1 MTSKATI
8 GSAAKERD
16 GLSPKDFV
24 FIAVFGILLF
34 LVFMVFSIIF
44 SANANLCWFTHTVG
58 ALFAGTVFMYLTYRV
73 PKRGAIAIMGII
85 VGAVGLL
92 MGMFWSGPVGIVVG
106 GIVADLIAGD
116 PQKRTK
122 TKLVCAFAAFTF
134 CFWLGQISL
143 ILMLRPA
150 LCRDVR
156 SSRHDPRV
164 RPNARQLD
172 SKPNGRRYRRCHHRW
187 RPRRRFHRYQG
198 VLEALCQARH
208 VG

>member
-8 GSAAKERD
+8 GSAAKERN

-58 ALFAGTVFMYLTYRV
+58 ALFAGTVFMYLAYRV

-92 MGMFWSGPVGIVVG
+92 VG

-122 TKLVCAFAAFTF
+122 TKLICAFAAFTF

-143 ILMLRPA
+143 ILMMGEAYAEMCVQAGMSLEYGQTLVNSILSPMGVVTGA
-150 LCRDVR
+150 ATIAGGLVGGFIGTK
-156 SSRHDPRV
+156 V
-164 RPNARQLD
+164 F
-172 SKPNGRRYRRCHHRW
+172 SKHFAKLGM
-187 RPRRRFHRYQG
+187 
-198 VLEALCQARH
+198 
-208 VG
+208 

>member
-8 GSAAKERD
+8 GSAAKERN
-16 GLSPKDFV
+16 GLNPKDFV

-58 ALFAGTVFMYLTYRV
+58 ALFAGTVFMYLAYRV

-106 GIVADLIAGD
+106 GIVADLIAGSAEAHED
-116 PQKRTK
+116 QAYLR
-122 TKLVCAFAAFTF
+122 F
-134 CFWLGQISL
+134 CRVHVLLLAGADLSHPYDG
-143 ILMLRPA
+143 RG

-164 RPNARQLD
+164 RPNAR
-172 SKPNGRRYRRCHHRW
+172 
-187 RPRRRFHRYQG
+187 
-198 VLEALCQARH
+198 
-208 VG
+208 

>member
-8 GSAAKERD
+8 GSAAKERNS
-16 GLSPKDFV
+16 LNPKDFV
-24 FIAVFGILLF
+24 FIAVFGIFLF

-58 ALFAGTVFMYLTYRV
+58 ALFAGTVFMYLAYRV

-122 TKLVCAFAAFTF
+122 TKLICAFHVLLLAGAD
-134 CFWLGQISL
+134 LSHPHDG
-143 ILMLRPA
+143 RG
-150 LCRDVR
+150 LCRYVR

-164 RPNARQLD
+164 RSNAR
-172 SKPNGRRYRRCHHRW
+172 
-187 RPRRRFHRYQG
+187 
-198 VLEALCQARH
+198 
-208 VG
+208 

>member
-1 MTSKATI
+1 M
-8 GSAAKERD
+8 
-16 GLSPKDFV
+16 
-24 FIAVFGILLF
+24 FGILLF

-58 ALFAGTVFMYLTYRV
+58 ALFAGTVFMYLAYRV
-73 PKRGAIAIMGII
+73 PKRGAIAIMGVI

-122 TKLVCAFAAFTF
+122 AKLICAFAVFTF

-143 ILMLRPA
+143 ILMMGEAYAEMCVQAGMTLEYGQTLVNSILSPMGVVTGA
-150 LCRDVR
+150 ATIAGGLVGGFIGTK
-156 SSRHDPRV
+156 V
-164 RPNARQLD
+164 F
-172 SKPNGRRYRRCHHRW
+172 SKHFAKLGM
-187 RPRRRFHRYQG
+187 
-198 VLEALCQARH
+198 
-208 VG
+208 

>member
-1 MTSKATI
+1 MMTSKATI
-8 GSAAKERD
+8 GSAAKERN
-16 GLSPKDFV
+16 GLNPKDFV

-58 ALFAGTVFMYLTYRV
+58 ALFAGTVFMYLAYRV

-122 TKLVCAFAAFTF
+122 TKLICAFAAFTF

-143 ILMLRPA
+143 ILMMGEAYAEMCVQAGMTLEYGQTLVNSILSPMGVVTGA
-150 LCRDVR
+150 ATVAGGLVGGFIGTK
-156 SSRHDPRV
+156 V
-164 RPNARQLD
+164 F
-172 SKPNGRRYRRCHHRW
+172 SKHFAKLGM
-187 RPRRRFHRYQG
+187 
-198 VLEALCQARH
+198 
-208 VG
+208 

>member
-16 GLSPKDFV
+16 GLNPKDFV

-58 ALFAGTVFMYLTYRV
+58 ALFAGTVFMYLAYRV

-116 PQKRTK
+116 PQKLHQDQAYLCLCRVHV
-122 TKLVCAFAAFTF
+122 LLLAGAD
-134 CFWLGQISL
+134 LSHPYDG
-143 ILMLRPA
+143 RG

-164 RPNARQLD
+164 RPNAR
-172 SKPNGRRYRRCHHRW
+172 
-187 RPRRRFHRYQG
+187 
-198 VLEALCQARH
+198 
-208 VG
+208 

>member
-8 GSAAKERD
+8 GSAAKERN

-58 ALFAGTVFMYLTYRV
+58 ALFAGTVFMYLAYRV

-92 MGMFWSGPVGIVVG
+92 MGMFWSGPVALLWAVSWQTLSQAIRRSAPG
-106 GIVADLIAGD
+106 
-116 PQKRTK
+116 P
-122 TKLVCAFAAFTF
+122 
-134 CFWLGQISL
+134 SL
-143 ILMLRPA
+143 SAPLP
-150 LCRDVR
+150 R
-156 SSRHDPRV
+156 SRS
-164 RPNARQLD
+164 A
-172 SKPNGRRYRRCHHRW
+172 SGWGRS
-187 RPRRRFHRYQG
+187 
-198 VLEALCQARH
+198 LSSS
-208 VG
+208 

>member
-8 GSAAKERD
+8 GSAAKERN

-58 ALFAGTVFMYLTYRV
+58 ALFAGTVFMYLAYRV

-92 MGMFWSGPVGIVVG
+92 MGMFWSGGRPYRRRSAEAHQDQAYLCLCRVHVLLLAG
-106 GIVADLIAGD
+106 ADLSHPHDG
-116 PQKRTK
+116 R
-122 TKLVCAFAAFTF
+122 
-134 CFWLGQISL
+134 G
-143 ILMLRPA
+143 

-164 RPNARQLD
+164 RPNAR
-172 SKPNGRRYRRCHHRW
+172 
-187 RPRRRFHRYQG
+187 
-198 VLEALCQARH
+198 
-208 VG
+208 

>member
-8 GSAAKERD
+8 GSAAKERN
-16 GLSPKDFV
+16 GLNPKDFV

-58 ALFAGTVFMYLTYRV
+58 ALFAGTVFMYLAYRV
-73 PKRGAIAIMGII
+73 PKRGAIAIMGVI

-116 PQKRTK
+116 PQKHQ
-122 TKLVCAFAAFTF
+122 
-134 CFWLGQISL
+134 GQAY
-143 ILMLRPA
+143 LRLCRVHVLFLAGTDLSHPYDGRG

-156 SSRHDPRV
+156 SGRHDPRV
-164 RPNARQLD
+164 RPNARLLD
-172 SKPNGRRYRRCHHRW
+172 SKPDGRRYRRCHHRW
-187 RPRRRFHRYQG
+187 RPRRRLHRYQG
-198 VLEALCQARH
+198 VLEALCQAWH
-208 VG
+208 VD

>member
-8 GSAAKERD
+8 GSAAKERN

-58 ALFAGTVFMYLTYRV
+58 ALFAGTVFMYLAYRV

-92 MGMFWSGPVGIVVG
+92 MGMFWSG
-106 GIVADLIAGD
+106 
-116 PQKRTK
+116 
-122 TKLVCAFAAFTF
+122 
-134 CFWLGQISL
+134 
-143 ILMLRPA
+143 
-150 LCRDVR
+150 
-156 SSRHDPRV
+156 
-164 RPNARQLD
+164 
-172 SKPNGRRYRRCHHRW
+172 
-187 RPRRRFHRYQG
+187 
-198 VLEALCQARH
+198 
-208 VG
+208 

>member
-16 GLSPKDFV
+16 GLNPKDFV

-58 ALFAGTVFMYLTYRV
+58 ALFAGTVFMYLAYRV

-92 MGMFWSGPVGIVVG
+92 MGMFWSGSCRHCCGRYRGRPYRRRSAEAHQDQAYLCLCRVHVLLLAG
-106 GIVADLIAGD
+106 ADLSHPYDG
-116 PQKRTK
+116 R
-122 TKLVCAFAAFTF
+122 
-134 CFWLGQISL
+134 G
-143 ILMLRPA
+143 

-164 RPNARQLD
+164 RPNAR
-172 SKPNGRRYRRCHHRW
+172 
-187 RPRRRFHRYQG
+187 
-198 VLEALCQARH
+198 
-208 VG
+208 

>member
-1 MTSKATI
+1 MTSKVTI

-58 ALFAGTVFMYLTYRV
+58 ALFAGTVFMYLAYRV

-122 TKLVCAFAAFTF
+122 QAYLCLCRVHVLLLAGAD
-134 CFWLGQISL
+134 LSHPYDG
-143 ILMLRPA
+143 RG

-164 RPNARQLD
+164 RPNAR
-172 SKPNGRRYRRCHHRW
+172 
-187 RPRRRFHRYQG
+187 
-198 VLEALCQARH
+198 
-208 VG
+208 

>member
-8 GSAAKERD
+8 GSAAKERN

-58 ALFAGTVFMYLTYRV
+58 ALFAGTVFMYLAYRV

-122 TKLVCAFAAFTF
+122 TKLICAFAAFTF

-143 ILMLRPA
+143 ILMMGEAYARCAFKPA
-150 LCRDVR
+150 
-156 SSRHDPRV
+156 
-164 RPNARQLD
+164 
-172 SKPNGRRYRRCHHRW
+172 
-187 RPRRRFHRYQG
+187 
-198 VLEALCQARH
+198 
-208 VG
+208 